1 MKFIDL
7 ILMLGGFAAAA
18 AVALVCMLGMVVWL
32 AGGKTGTIK

>member
-18 AVALVCMLGMVVWL
+18 AIAVVCLLGMVVWM
-32 AGGKTGTIK
+32 AGGRSGTRK

>member
-18 AVALVCMLGMVVWL
+18 AIAVVCLLGMVVWL
-32 AGGKTGTIK
+32 AGGRSGTRK